1 MGMVVEV
8 REVVTAVVV
17 EMLVTV
23 ATMVLVVKEKAE
35 EVVQMV
41 AVAVAGSGIC
51 QFVPLFS
58 TSYMHVRK
66 TRRVSDKG
74 SLPFRHTS
82 P

>member
-1 MGMVVEV
+1 MGMVAEV
-8 REVVTAVVV
+8 REVVKAVAVQ
-17 EMLVTV
+17 MLVTV
-23 ATMVLVVKEKAE
+23 ASMVLVRKEKAE

-41 AVAVAGSGIC
+41 PVAGSGIY

>member
-8 REVVTAVVV
+8 REVVMAVVV

-23 ATMVLVVKEKAE
+23 ASMVLGLKEKAE

-41 AVAVAGSGIC
+41 PVVVAGSGIC

-58 TSYMHVRK
+58 TSYMHTRK